1 MPLEPAPCF
10 HCGETCPPE
19 ATLTKTLDDRPISL
33 CCHGCAAAVDWIQSQ
48 GLAQFYEYRDRPT
61 AKPDAHSDW
70 SLFDDPGFIQAY
82 SFALPDGVVE
92 LELAI
97 PQIRCAACTWLLE
110 RILGSTDGV
119 IASHAHLGRQT
130 LTLRYRPSELQLA
143 PLLAQLDGLGY
154 SATVLTDE
162 KARHDRRLIRRSLLK
177 RIGVAGLGSMQVMMF
192 ATALYVG
199 DAQFIEADQR
209 RFLRWVS
216 LLVSIPVILY
226 SAAPFFQGAWRD
238 LKHHTLG
245 MDVPVA
251 LALGLAWIASV
262 IATVLDRGEVYF
274 DSVSMFT
281 LFLLTGRAIELHAR
295 HRVIDTPIEARPMPL
310 TLAVKSPTGIYVQT
324 PVHSIQPGDSMQLAC
339 GQQTPVDFRL
349 HSDRAIIDTQAL
361 TGEFTPVER
370 HAGDEILAGSVNGP
384 SPIQGEVIRI
394 GQQAFLGRLNHLVRQ
409 AESMKPPETRW
420 IAPVLRVFIMTVLA
434 LSVLTAVLWWPTD
447 PERAFTYAL
456 SVLVVTCPCALALAI
471 PTAWTASIHALRTQG
486 ILLLNPNHLRAYATA
501 HTWFFD
507 KTGTLTEGRFRR
519 LGTRIHPPFQGQ
531 EQQLLEVLSGL
542 EFSSAHPIA
551 QALTDITP
559 AEIHAPI
566 AQPGQGVS
574 GQWQGHQVAVGRA
587 QIHQRH
593 PDYPDAL
600 QISLTIDGMSALT
613 VALDDTLR
621 PGAKQA
627 LLDLH
632 MTGVQTVLI
641 SGDRDSRVQIV
652 AETVGIS
659 QAEGDLTPEDK
670 LARLAEVS
678 GPRVMVGDGLNDSP
692 VLAAAEGSIT
702 FTHAADL
709 TRYQAGAVLLSP
721 HLDKLN
727 QLRRQAIR
735 TRVVIRQSMTWVFL
749 YNAIAIPFAMAG
761 YVPPWLAA
769 IGMSLSSIG
778 VVLNAMRLSR

>member
-1 MPLEPAPCF
+1 M
-10 HCGETCPPE
+10 
-19 ATLTKTLDDRPISL
+19 
-33 CCHGCAAAVDWIQSQ
+33 
-48 GLAQFYEYRDRPT
+48 
-61 AKPDAHSDW
+61 HSDW

-82 SFALPDGVVE
+82 TFALPDGVVE
-92 LELAI
+92 IELAV

-130 LTLRYRPSELQLA
+130 LTIRYRPTTLQLA
-143 PLLAQLDGLGY
+143 PLLSQLDGLGY

-162 KARHDRRLIRRSLLK
+162 KARHDRRVMRRQLLK

-209 RFLRWVS
+209 SFLRWVS

-238 LKHHTLG
+238 LKHQTVG

-262 IATVLDRGEVYF
+262 IATVLDHGEVYF

-281 LFLLTGRAIELHAR
+281 LFLLIGRAIELHAR

-310 TLAVKSPTGIYVQT
+310 TLAVKSPTGTYVQT
-324 PVHSIQPGDSMQLAC
+324 PVHAIQPGDQIQLAS
-339 GQQTPVDFRL
+339 GQQTPVDLCLR
-349 HSDRAIIDTQAL
+349 SERAIVDTQAL

-384 SPIQGEVIRI
+384 SPIHGDVIRI
-394 GQQAFLGRLNHLVRQ
+394 GQQAFLGRLNHLVRH
-409 AESMKPPETRW
+409 AESMKPPESRW
-420 IAPVLRVFIMTVLA
+420 IEPVLRVFITTVLA
-434 LSVLTAVLWWPTD
+434 LSGLTAVLWWPTD

-486 ILLLNPNHLRAYATA
+486 ILLLNPNHLRAYAQA
-501 HTWFFD
+501 QTWFFD
-507 KTGTLTEGRFRR
+507 KTGTLTEGRFKR
-519 LGTRIHPPFQGQ
+519 LGIRVHPPFDGQ
-531 EQQLLEVLSGL
+531 EQQLLEVVSGL

-551 QALTDITP
+551 LALSDISP
-559 AEIHAPI
+559 AAIQNPVTL
-566 AQPGQGVS
+566 PGQGVS
-574 GQWQGHQVAVGRA
+574 GQREGHQVAVGRA
-587 QIHQRH
+587 QDPERH

-600 QISLTIDGMSALT
+600 QIRLTIDQVTALT
-613 VALDDTLR
+613 IALDDTLR
-621 PGAKQA
+621 GDAKHA
-627 LLDLH
+627 LRDLH
-632 MTGVQTVLI
+632 KAGIQTVLI
-641 SGDRDSRVQIV
+641 SGDHDSRVQAV
-652 AETVGIS
+652 AKTLGIT
-659 QAEGDLTPEDK
+659 QAQGDLTPEDK
-670 LARLAEVS
+670 LARLAQVS

-702 FTHAADL
+702 LTHAADL

-721 HLDKLN
+721 HLDTLN

-735 TRVVIRQSMTWVFL
+735 TRIVIRQSMTWVFL
-749 YNAIAIPFAMAG
+749 YNAVAIPFAMAG
-761 YVPPWLAA
+761 FVPPWLAA